1 MRAPIGITAPQL
13 AEVSP
18 QAARKII
25 IVGNEAW
32 RGGLSLAARLACVN
46 ETVWYLCA
54 DNRFD
59 VYAITRL
66 AKLAKVNPTGV
77 LQRIYI
83 ARAFTAYQLVEL
95 VFRLDP
101 ERLPGLVVISGLCS
115 SFFDEDISLSDAARL
130 FYRVLWRVNALADS
144 GLRLLISQTDSP
156 QNTRRQYLLDD
167 LCRHAHVLLRM
178 DAERARLKSG
188 AERQPGLPFSNAT
201 NTASI

>member
-1 MRAPIGITAPQL
+1 MRAPVENTAQQV

-32 RGGLSLAARLACVN
+32 RGGLSLAARLACID

-59 VYAITRL
+59 PYAITRL
-66 AKLAKVNPTGV
+66 AKIAKVNPTGV
-77 LQRIYI
+77 LRRIYI
-83 ARAFTAYQLVEL
+83 ARAFTAFQLAEL

-101 ERLPGLVVISGLCS
+101 KRLSGLVVISGLCS

-130 FYRVLWRVNALADS
+130 FYRVLWRVNTLADN
-144 GLRLLISQTDSP
+144 GLRLLITQTDSP
-156 QNTRRQYLLDD
+156 QNTRRQYLLND

-178 DAERARLKSG
+178 GNERARLKAG
-188 AERQPGLPFSNAT
+188 TERQPALPFSNAT